1 MKKKL
6 LYILTTAVI
15 AVTAFTIGRNTNGHD
30 NINLNTVI
38 DYVPVNDGIILHT
51 VDRTGRIDGYGLE
64 IPCGIH
70 EWKEKGYYSLE
81 E

>member
-1 MKKKL
+1 MKKRI

-15 AVTAFTIGRNTNGHD
+15 SLTAFYIGRNTNGHN

-51 VDRTGRIDGYGLE
+51 VARTGRIDGYVLN

-70 EWKEKGYYSLE
+70 EWKEKGYHGSE

>member
-1 MKKKL
+1 MKRKI
-6 LYILTTAVI
+6 LYILTTAVT
-15 AVTAFTIGRNTNGHD
+15 AMTAFTIGRSTNGHD

-51 VDRTGRIDGYGLE
+51 VDYTGRIDGYGLE

-70 EWKEKGYYSLE
+70 EWKEKGYYSPE

>member
-15 AVTAFTIGRNTNGHD
+15 ASTAFYIGRSTNGHD
-30 NINLNTVI
+30 NINLNTVV

-51 VDRTGRIDGYGLE
+51 VDNTGRIDGYGLK

-70 EWKEKGYYSLE
+70 EWKEKGYYSPE

>member
-1 MKKKL
+1 MKRKI

-15 AVTAFTIGRNTNGHD
+15 TVTAFTIGRNTNGHD
-30 NINLNTVI
+30 NINLNTVV

-51 VDRTGRIDGYGLE
+51 ADRTGRIDGYGLK

-70 EWKEKGYYSLE
+70 EWKEKGYHSPE

>member
-1 MKKKL
+1 MKKKIA
-6 LYILTTAVI
+6 YIIIKAAI
-15 AVTAFTIGRNTNGHD
+15 ALTAFSIGRNTNGHD
-30 NINLNTVI
+30 NINLNTVV

-51 VDRTGRIDGYGLE
+51 VDKNGRIDGHALD

-70 EWKEKGYYSLE
+70 EWEEKGYYSPE

>member
-1 MKKKL
+1 MKRKI
-6 LYILTTAVI
+6 LYMLTTAAI
-15 AVTAFTIGRNTNGHD
+15 TLTAFTIGRNTNGHD

-51 VDRTGRIDGYGLE
+51 VDNTGRIDGYGLE
-64 IPCGIH
+64 IPCGI
-70 EWKEKGYYSLE
+70 KKKKKKGYYSPE

>member
-1 MKKKL
+1 MKIKII
-6 LYILTTAVI
+6 YIFTTAVI

-30 NINLNTVI
+30 NINLNTVV

-51 VDRTGRIDGYGLE
+51 VDYTGRIDGYGLE
-64 IPCGIH
+64 VPCGIH
-70 EWKEKGYYSLE
+70 EWKEKGYHSPE

>member
-15 AVTAFTIGRNTNGHD
+15 TLTAFIIGRNING
-30 NINLNTVI
+30 NNTINLNTVV
-38 DYVPVNDGIILHT
+38 DYVPVNDGVILHT
-51 VDRTGRIDGYGLE
+51 VDHTGRIDGYSLE
-64 IPCGIH
+64 IPCGIW
-70 EWKEKGYYSLE
+70 EWKEKGYYSPE